1 MSKEFYITG
10 VAAMR
15 KMDEMEMKINLDSIR
30 IAWVFT
36 VVSLLAWGIYD
47 FVRTGGFA
55 LPFYLLI
62 LQNIVYFFATNISKW
77 RMGDKTGAKT
87 IVWYFILV
95 VICLVLFGIF
105 LYLSGR

>member
-1 MSKEFYITG
+1 
-10 VAAMR
+10 MR

-30 IAWVFT
+30 IAWTFT
-36 VVSLLAWGIYD
+36 VVSLFAWAIYD
-47 FVRTGGFA
+47 FVRTGDIT

-62 LQNIVYFFATNISKW
+62 LQNIVYFLATNISKW
-77 RMGDKTGAKT
+77 RMGDKTGGNT

-95 VICLVLFGIF
+95 VICLVLFGVF